1 MSHAEKSAGG
11 RLLSDND
18 SQTEVAAVSRDQAT
32 ATLAGAIASD
42 AAILTELIEDLI
54 NRGNSDSC
62 TLSCVVTML
71 ARMGALADT
80 VAAAYGGSR
89 WGGDAT
95 DWLITGA
102 LYQQAHEALQ
112 AKVQA

>member
-1 MSHAEKSAGG
+1 MTHVDKSAGG
-11 RLLSDND
+11 LLSSDND

-32 ATLAGAIASD
+32 ATLASGIASD

-62 TLSCVVTML
+62 TLSCVVPML

-80 VAAAYGGSR
+80 LAVAYGGSR
-89 WGGDAT
+89 WGGDVA

-102 LYQQAHEALQ
+102 IYRQAHKTLQ
-112 AKVQA
+112 PKGQA